1 MKILFV
7 FLTILSFML
16 LAMFLL
22 VGDTYHA
29 GLSAF
34 ATAIAAFLVTMYNE

>member
-7 FLTILSFML
+7 FLTLVAFML

-22 VGDTYHA
+22 IGDSYHA
-29 GLSAF
+29 GLAAF
-34 ATAIAAFLVTMYNE
+34 ATAISAFLVTFYE